1 MRMWN
6 TEVLGSAVE
15 AQVLQR
21 SRSQLLVI
29 PVIIAAVAVLLP
41 TGPLF
46 GQNDLAQAPPAA
58 AASSNGFSQAFQ
70 SPFQP
75 GQAHPSQQEARD
87 PWKFEGRL
95 HLQKGT
101 SEGYLVLQ
109 MDLDQGHYIYSVS
122 PEGSPAPT
130 KISVV
135 KNPAIQT
142 RGDFA
147 PNVQPEVNENDPVFQ
162 RRIEKHKG
170 RVQFFI
176 PCQLD
181 ARVDFQATG
190 MPVIEFNGQV
200 CSTDGVC
207 IPINGQ
213 KIAVTFAGFFERAN
227 QSANK
232 AGQPAANGEKQPLLG
247 R

>member
-6 TEVLGSAVE
+6 TAVADCEIAPQVLGRTGWRLCLLTTAAMVVMLLCS
-15 AQVLQR
+15 
-21 SRSQLLVI
+21 SQTFGQSGSSQ
-29 PVIIAAVAVLLP
+29 ASP
-41 TGPLF
+41 TGSA
-46 GQNDLAQAPPAA
+46 DK
-58 AASSNGFSQAFQ
+58 NGFSQSFQ
-70 SPFQP
+70 SPFKA
-75 GQAHPSQQEARD
+75 GQAQQEARD

-122 PEGSPAPT
+122 PQGSPAPT

-135 KNPAIQT
+135 ANPSVQT
-142 RGDFA
+142 RGAFA
-147 PNVQPEVNENDPVFQ
+147 PNVPPEVNENDPVFH
-162 RRIEKHKG
+162 RRIEKHKDQ
-170 RVQFFI
+170 VQFFV

-181 ARVDFQATG
+181 ASVDFQAAG

-200 CSTDGVC
+200 CSADGVC
-207 IPINGQ
+207 IPISGQ
-213 KIAVTFAGFFERAN
+213 KVAVKFAGFFEREN
-227 QSANK
+227 QSADK
-232 AGQPAANGEKQPLLG
+232 TAQPASNGEEQTLLG